1 MARVMLLLFA
11 LLAAGC
17 ASGAGPAPESL
28 ALAEP
33 QEVNV
38 MRFNIDGESFELQAG
53 ICNTYDDGTFRFSL
67 AEGTVEETGRVT
79 ATIERFDSGSSFD
92 VLLALEGVRE
102 DGSPVTWYAKDPLEI
117 HQIAETVSGGYIRGT
132 AVFDSVGGDNPTG
145 MRANGDFS
153 IRCSG

>member
-17 ASGAGPAPESL
+17 ASGTGPAPEGL
-28 ALAEP
+28 ALADP

-38 MRFNIDGESFELQAG
+38 MRFTVEGESFELQAG

-67 AEGTVEETGRVT
+67 AEGTVEGAGRVT
-79 ATIERFDSGSSFD
+79 ATIERFSSDAGFD
-92 VLLALEGVRE
+92 ILLALEGVRE

-117 HQIAETVSGGYIRGT
+117 HQIAETVNGGYIRGT
-132 AVFDSVGGDNPTG
+132 AVFDSVGSDNPTG
-145 MRANGDFS
+145 LRANGDFS
-153 IRCSG
+153 VRCGG